1 MQISITI
8 NNQEYDVDTIKGVDI
23 STSIDPNLSVLAY
36 HIPPPIFSPFCL
48 GGFIGAVDQGGAC
61 NCEDI
66 TFNAHGNGTHTE
78 CIGHITKERISINSC
93 LKEFHFAAR
102 LVSLQPHTLP
112 NGDLVINKASFLAE
126 LEPVDLTDALIIR
139 TLPNTENKLHIN
151 YSGKNPIYLDA
162 EFTAFLAMHNVKHLL
177 LDLPS
182 VDREEDGGAL
192 AAHKAFWQYPEN
204 SRMDATITE
213 LIYVPNEVEDGLY
226 FLNLQIASFES
237 DASPSKPILY
247 HLISAI

>member
-1 MQISITI
+1 MQISISI
-8 NNQEYDVDTIKGVDI
+8 NRQNYSVNTSEGIDI
-23 STSIDPNLSVLAY
+23 SRPIDSKHSVLAY
-36 HIPPPIFSPFCL
+36 HIPPPTFTPFCA
-48 GGFIGAVDQGGAC
+48 GGFVGAVEQGGAC

-78 CIGHITKERISINSC
+78 CVGHITKERITINSC

-102 LVSLQPHTLP
+102 LVSLQAHSLP
-112 NGDLVINKASFLAE
+112 NGDLVLNVASLISE
-126 LEPVDLTDALIIR
+126 LDREDLTEALIIR
-139 TLPNTENKLHIN
+139 TLPNAENKLQAN

-162 EFTAFLAMHNVKHLL
+162 ELTAFLAANNVKHLL

-204 SRMDATITE
+204 TRTDATITE
-213 LIYVPNEVEDGLY
+213 LIYVPNAVADGLY
-226 FLNLQIASFES
+226 LLNLQIASFES
-237 DASPSKPILY
+237 DASPSKPVLY
-247 HLISAI
+247 NLLPNN